1 MTSIYVVYRI
11 DEEGDFDI
19 LQVFADYTKAKIFQS
34 QNPDTSIWQRPL
46 IE

>member
-1 MTSIYVVYRI
+1 MTSVYVVYHI

-19 LQVFADYTKAKIFQS
+19 LQIFKDYTNAKIFQS
-34 QNPDTSIWQRPL
+34 QNPNTSIWQRPI